1 MDISPINSALA
12 QAVSATRSSPA
23 AGTSPS
29 GGFDFVESLESA
41 LKAVSQQQA
50 TATRAQRAFQMGDP
64 AASLEETMVAMNKAQ
79 ISFQATVQV
88 RNKLVQ
94 AYESVMNMPV

>member
-1 MDISPINSALA
+1 MTPKPILPAAALA
-12 QAVSATRSSPA
+12 PNPTQALRAPAAASGAADFVASLEAALKSVSA
-23 AGTSPS
+23 
-29 GGFDFVESLESA
+29 
-41 LKAVSQQQA
+41 QQQA
-50 TATRAQRAFQMGDP
+50 ASQSQRAFQAGDP
-64 AASLEETMVAMNKAQ
+64 AVGLEETMVAMSKAQ

>member
-1 MDISPINSALA
+1 MDIAPINSALA
-12 QAVSATRSSPA
+12 QAVSAARSPQA
-23 AGTSPS
+23 AGAAKP
-29 GGFDFVESLESA
+29 GGFDFVDSLESA
-41 LKAVSQQQA
+41 LKAVSQQQVA
-50 TATRAQRAFQMGDP
+50 STGAQRAFQSGDP
-64 AASLEETMVAMNKAQ
+64 TVSLEETMVAMSKAS

>member
-1 MDISPINSALA
+1 MEITPLSSTLASAVD
-12 QAVSATRSSPA
+12 QAIGAGRARPTPA
-23 AGTSPS
+23 GAS
-29 GGFDFVESLESA
+29 DFVASLEAA
-41 LKAVSQQQA
+41 LKAVSAQQA
-50 TATRAQRAFQMGDP
+50 QSTSAQRAFQIGDP
-64 AASLEETMVAMNKAQ
+64 TASLEATMVAMSKAQ